1 MWPKKPKKS
10 SPDPQKKP
18 DISLTFSGFSE
29 SPCEPVNCLHIR
41 WIITKDYDSIIAI
54 ERESFDYAWTRAE
67 LTKFL
72 KRHAHI
78 GYVAVLN
85 GEVVGYF
92 LYELHPSH
100 FELVGIAVHPQHRRA
115 GIATKMMVEL
125 HKKMISRRGCVKLL
139 VRETNVAGQQFFKSV
154 GYMATG
160 LVKGAYDECADD
172 GVAMVKRRVEKKVDE
187 RWLPVN
193 RVGKYFEDASEQ

>member
-1 MWPKKPKKS
+1 MWPQKPKKT
-10 SPDPQKKP
+10 PPAPQP
-18 DISLTFSGFSE
+18 TAE
-29 SPCEPVNCLHIR
+29 SPPLHDGIIHIR
-41 WIITKDYDSIIAI
+41 WIITKDYDFVIAI
-54 ERESFDYAWTRAE
+54 ERESFDYAWTRSE

-72 KRHAHI
+72 KHHAHI

-115 GIATKMMVEL
+115 GIATKIMGEL

-139 VRETNVAGQQFFKSV
+139 VRETNVCGQQFFKSV

-172 GVAMVKRRVEKKVDE
+172 GVAMVKRRVEKVVDE
-187 RWLPVN
+187 KWLPVN

>member
-1 MWPKKPKKS
+1 MWPQKPKKTL
-10 SPDPQKKP
+10 PAPQP
-18 DISLTFSGFSE
+18 TAE
-29 SPCEPVNCLHIR
+29 SPPLHDGIIHIR
-41 WIITKDYDSIIAI
+41 WIITKDYDAIIAI
-54 ERESFDYAWTRAE
+54 ERESFEHAWTRAE
-67 LTKFL
+67 LTRFL
-72 KRHAHI
+72 KHHVHI

-139 VRETNVAGQQFFKSV
+139 VRETNVCGQQFFKSV

-172 GVAMVKRRVEKKVDE
+172 GVAMVKRRVEKVVDE
-187 RWLPVN
+187 KWLPVN
-193 RVGKYFEDASEQ
+193 RVGKFLEGAN

>member
-1 MWPKKPKKS
+1 MWPKKRKQS
-10 SPDPQKKP
+10 AANRE
-18 DISLTFSGFSE
+18 ILGAEIEITGASE
-29 SPCEPVNCLHIR
+29 NPCESAKEVRIR
-41 WIITKDYDSIIAI
+41 WIITKDYDAIIAI

-139 VRETNVAGQQFFKSV
+139 VRETNVCGQQFFKSV

-172 GVAMVKRRVEKKVDE
+172 GVAMVKRRVEKVVDE
-187 RWLPVN
+187 KWLPVN
-193 RVGKYFEDASEQ
+193 RVGKFLEGASEQ

>member
-1 MWPKKPKKS
+1 MWPQKPKKT
-10 SPDPQKKP
+10 PPAPQP
-18 DISLTFSGFSE
+18 VTE
-29 SPCEPVNCLHIR
+29 SPVHDGIIHIR
-41 WIITKDYDSIIAI
+41 WIITKDYDAIIAI
-54 ERESFDYAWTRAE
+54 ERESFEHAWTRAE

-72 KRHAHI
+72 KHHAHI

-100 FELVGIAVHPQHRRA
+100 FELVGIAVHPKHRRA
-115 GIATKMMVEL
+115 GIATKMMGEL

-172 GVAMVKRRVEKKVDE
+172 GVAMVKRRVERKVDE
-187 RWLPVN
+187 KWLPVN
-193 RVGKYFEDASEQ
+193 RVEKFFDGAE